1 MKIYHYTKGLHLKS
15 IFKDGF
21 IATEQKRNLNTTA
34 PFFTDVVWLTESQT
48 VPVTALPFIPF
59 IPSTDLST
67 RQKIKNVNTDYASIA
82 PLIGGFWR
90 FGFDSNDHG
99 LEKWF
104 FSKARSEAY
113 KRPEVDGLDRIANR
127 VGDNIR
133 SFWISERDIP
143 LKNFTVEY
151 LLTDTNEWVE
161 CEPSSIVFRDIPNGR
176 GYAICIS
183 PYLEAA

>member
-34 PFFTDVVWLTESQT
+34 PF
-48 VPVTALPFIPF
+48 
-59 IPSTDLST
+59 
-67 RQKIKNVNTDYASIA
+67 
-82 PLIGGFWR
+82 
-90 FGFDSNDHG
+90 
-99 LEKWF
+99 
-104 FSKARSEAY
+104 
-113 KRPEVDGLDRIANR
+113 
-127 VGDNIR
+127 
-133 SFWISERDIP
+133 
-143 LKNFTVEY
+143 FTVEY